1 MECNFP
7 AQSFILQTLVETF
20 CLWLMSKEFNIGDR
34 VRVVSLPRYVKTAEP
49 MPMLRPPDVI
59 RLGEEGIVLDRR
71 PGGYWGIRFSKGA
84 FLMDSQY
91 LEAVTANSETEP
103 ASGNPPASST

>member
-1 MECNFP
+1 
-7 AQSFILQTLVETF
+7 
-20 CLWLMSKEFNIGDR
+20 MSKEFNIGDR

-59 RLGEEGIVLDRR
+59 RVGEEGIVLDRR

-84 FLMDSQY
+84 FLMDSQHI
-91 LEAVTANSETEP
+91 ETVTESSETEP